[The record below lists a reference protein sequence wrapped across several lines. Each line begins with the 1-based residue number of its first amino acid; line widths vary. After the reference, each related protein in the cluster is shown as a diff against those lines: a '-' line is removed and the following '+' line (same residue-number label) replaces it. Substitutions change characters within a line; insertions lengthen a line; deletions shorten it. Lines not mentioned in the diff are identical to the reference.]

1 MASANPQVVSH
12 NGQCKASTKERRQ
25 SGGSQNIQMTMSHKH
40 QHTRTRKHT
49 YTHTRTHTQ
58 TLFSLFLVSSSAFAT
73 STAFVYASSFTPLQQ
88 AIIQFLEPNLTM
100 LTMFVYI
107 VFLIVCCL
115 LAPDSTKTRYT
126 HTHTHTHPL
135 KSLHWHLFSHQ
146 SLNQIC
152 VSQINI

>member
-1 MASANPQVVSH
+1 MQGEHQREAPKRRLPKHSNDDVS
-12 NGQCKASTKERRQ
+12 QTST
-25 SGGSQNIQMTMSHKH
+25 
-40 QHTRTRKHT
+40 HTHT
-49 YTHTRTHTQ
+49 QTYIHTHTRTHTQ

-126 HTHTHTHPL
+126 HTHTHTSTQITTL
-135 KSLHWHLFSHQ
+135 ALILTSKS
-146 SLNQIC
+146 
-152 VSQINI
+152 